1 MGYMKKGTPQIDWE
15 KLCKQL
21 QEALAREMKENER
34 LKGEIANLNNEL
46 EVYADDG
53 MTLYMER
60 KNKNA
65 IICYLERR
73 LYEEMRK
80 NQERNEEIPF

>member
-1 MGYMKKGTPQIDWE
+1 MKKIDWE
-15 KLCKQL
+15 KLAKQL

-34 LKGEIANLNNEL
+34 LKDDIAKLNNEL
-46 EVYADDG
+46 ESYADDG
-53 MTLYMER
+53 ITLYMER

-73 LYEEMRK
+73 LFEEMKK
-80 NQERNEEIPF
+80 NEQRNEEIPF

>member
-1 MGYMKKGTPQIDWE
+1 MAKVNNKVNWE
-15 KLCKQL
+15 QLAKQL
-21 QEALAREMKENER
+21 QEALSKEMKENER
-34 LKGEIANLNNEL
+34 LKDDIAKLNNEL

-73 LYEEMRK
+73 LFEEMKK

>member
-1 MGYMKKGTPQIDWE
+1 MKKGTPKIDWE
-15 KLCKQL
+15 KLSKQL

-34 LKGEIANLNNEL
+34 LKDDIAKLNNEL
-46 EVYADDG
+46 EAYADDG
-53 MTLYMER
+53 ITLYMER

-73 LYEEMRK
+73 LFEEMKK
-80 NQERNEEIPF
+80 NEQRNEEIPF

>member
-1 MGYMKKGTPQIDWE
+1 MKRIDWE
-15 KLCKQL
+15 KLAKQL

-34 LKGEIANLNNEL
+34 LKDDIAKLNNEL

-53 MTLYMER
+53 ISLYVER

-73 LYEEMRK
+73 LFEEMKK
-80 NQERNEEIPF
+80 NEQRNEEIPF